1 MKKRTEAVIGLGNG
15 ARGNLFVFIFVFPD
29 STEITCTFPHF
40 LKKKSS
46 LLARNCSALGLQSLL
61 LNVEHLSKG
70 V

>member
-15 ARGNLFVFIFVFPD
+15 ARCNLFVFIFVFPD

-46 LLARNCSALGLQSLL
+46 WLARNCSALGLQSLL